1 MQSTCYDEVQMQ
13 DHIIHIDHI
22 TSCKNKLDR
31 VSRHESRGELPPVGF
46 RAAS

>member
-22 TSCKNKLDR
+22 TSCKNKLDQ
-31 VSRHESRGELPPVGF
+31 VSGQGVEGGTTPRRF
-46 RAAS
+46 